1 MNNTENQNTNPKF
14 LSPRD
19 TVLRNIRDVVVNLIV
34 DLARVIFFW
43 VPGGDPAYGRALMT
57 FHPFAIM
64 LTVAFFFL
72 LRPKHPV
79 RLLIACLAL
88 LVVASQWLLGGCV
101 ITRAEQR
108 LTGNKETIMDPF
120 LTLAGL
126 PADRDDVMVFHAGT
140 QPQGSEVLTSG
151 GRVLCVTA
159 LGGNLRQAQQLAYA
173 AVGLIHFH
181 GMQWRRD
188 IGHRAL
194 HR

>member
-1 MNNTENQNTNPKF
+1 MTSDESAAADCGVYRILKINQMNSEKTENKNQKF

-19 TVLRNIRDVVVNLIV
+19 TVLRNIREVIVDLIV
-34 DLARVIFFW
+34 DLARVVFFW

-72 LRPKHPV
+72 LHSKHPA
-79 RLLIACLAL
+79 RFIIACAAI

-101 ITRAEQR
+101 VTRAEQR

-126 PADRDDVMVFHAGT
+126 PADRHTRIAATIGMGTAFAGVIVWAT
-140 QPQGSEVLTSG
+140 V
-151 GRVLCVTA
+151 CDF
-159 LGGNLRQAQQLAYA
+159 LG
-173 AVGLIHFH
+173 
-181 GMQWRRD
+181 
-188 IGHRAL
+188 
-194 HR
+194 

>member
-1 MNNTENQNTNPKF
+1 MYRIHIIKQMNNTKTENTNPKF

-19 TVLRNIRDVVVNLIV
+19 TVLRNIRDVVVDLIV
-34 DLARVIFFW
+34 DLARVVFFW

-79 RLLIACLAL
+79 RLLIACLAV

-101 ITRAEQR
+101 VTRAEQR

-126 PADRDDVMVFHAGT
+126 PADRHTRIAATIGMGTAFAG
-140 QPQGSEVLTSG
+140 VI
-151 GRVLCVTA
+151 VWAAACDF
-159 LGGNLRQAQQLAYA
+159 LG
-173 AVGLIHFH
+173 
-181 GMQWRRD
+181 
-188 IGHRAL
+188 
-194 HR
+194 